1 MASPV
6 RGRHVTKR
14 NHTYAL
20 ETRTDHVE
28 IAIEIGSVLCQI
40 PIQEWRFG
48 GQIPDQL
55 PAKPGNIKLIGSWSK
70 DNGDDN
76 DVKKA
81 IVTYHA
87 FIFLYFFAVSLRFR
101 RESA

>member
-55 PAKPGNIKLIGSWSK
+55 PAKPGNIKLIGS
-70 DNGDDN
+70 
-76 DVKKA
+76 
-81 IVTYHA
+81 
-87 FIFLYFFAVSLRFR
+87 
-101 RESA
+101 